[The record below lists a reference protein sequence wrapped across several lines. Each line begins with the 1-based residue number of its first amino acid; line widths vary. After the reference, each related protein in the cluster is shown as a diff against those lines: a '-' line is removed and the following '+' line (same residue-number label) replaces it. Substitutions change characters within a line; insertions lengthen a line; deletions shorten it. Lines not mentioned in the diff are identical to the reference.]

1 MSIACVQNLLIS
13 IVNMWNCIK
22 KLKKKN
28 SNDYSKRRN
37 WSLFRIDL
45 ETWQIELDRSKIS
58 KNSVFAWNIETDEKS
73 LAEATDQVQY
83 FLNEK
88 RKKEDWDTIAT
99 LKSSLNPASMEG
111 ENFIYSALDGWH
123 REKMELNKLSR
134 VEILPSNEN
143 NINTKS
149 SKSKQVSKRGTTHST
164 TPLLQWIPRWAQSIS
179 LFLYFISFPKV
190 IKSKKV
196 KSWIQSPK
204 HYHRHHHF
212 HRNSPRL
219 QRPSNSILIIYRTIL
234 LFGFF

>member
-1 MSIACVQNLLIS
+1 MLSE
-13 IVNMWNCIK
+13 IK
-22 KLKKKN
+22 
-28 SNDYSKRRN
+28 
-37 WSLFRIDL
+37 
-45 ETWQIELDRSKIS
+45 
-58 KNSVFAWNIETDEKS
+58 NIETDEKS

-149 SKSKQVSKRGTTHST
+149 SKSKQVSKRGTVHST
-164 TPLLQWIPRWAQSIS
+164 TPLLQ
-179 LFLYFISFPKV
+179 
-190 IKSKKV
+190 
-196 KSWIQSPK
+196 
-204 HYHRHHHF
+204 
-212 HRNSPRL
+212 
-219 QRPSNSILIIYRTIL
+219 
-234 LFGFF
+234 